1 VGLAGGA
8 LRDCVVVDGDAMALA
23 RGREWAEALGAE
35 LVIRRSPARLAARL
49 VVVDATGSLRWR
61 VRRTL
66 SPLLVARPPSGTGR
80 VLVAVDLTDPDEH
93 ALGLVARLAHQRRA
107 EVTLIHSLEPLL
119 REAER
124 MANLGSTA
132 GFVPSDL
139 ESATR
144 DSQRR
149 LSELLS
155 DHELRGEVRIGDA
168 PAARFILDVAQ
179 ELLPDL
185 IVVGASRHRGLLH
198 ALRRSIADEVAALA
212 AVSVLVVPRT
222 KHA

>member
-1 VGLAGGA
+1 VARGA

-35 LVIRRSPARLAARL
+35 LVVRSTPARIAARL
-49 VVVDATGSLRWR
+49 VVVDAAAGIRWR
-61 VRRTL
+61 VRRAV

-80 VLVAVDLTDPDEH
+80 VLVAVDLVDPDER
-93 ALGLVARLAHQRRA
+93 AVSLAARLAHQRRA

-124 MANLGSTA
+124 VANFGSTA

-139 ESATR
+139 DSAWR
-144 DSQRR
+144 DSERR

-155 DHELRGEVRIGDA
+155 DHELVGEVRIGDA
-168 PAARFILDVAQ
+168 PAARFILEVAR

-198 ALRRSIADEVAALA
+198 ALRRSLADEVAAA
-212 AVSVLVVPRT
+212 AAASVLVVPRR
-222 KHA
+222 